1 MEERTESTVADSSL
15 ESTPPEGAAA
25 DSLAESTGEEQAGAD
40 DSTEQQGEHT
50 LEDDEQKAGAAEG
63 EVNEAA
69 SGAASPEVDPED
81 IEVKV
86 CNVMFEK
93 KIQRC
98 VPDITLFSLL
108 LLPLKFSIVPMVTV

>member
-15 ESTPPEGAAA
+15 ESTPPEGSAA
-25 DSLAESTGEEQAGAD
+25 DSLAESTGEDQAGAD
-40 DSTEQQGEHT
+40 DSTEQQGEHA
-50 LEDDEQKAGAAEG
+50 LEDDEQKAGAAG

-86 CNVMFEK
+86 CNIMFEK
-93 KIQRC
+93 KFKDVFQI
-98 VPDITLFSLL
+98 
-108 LLPLKFSIVPMVTV
+108 